1 MRQSIAFNTGNTSG
15 SYGNKK
21 KRASWSSVDNG
32 ALMKRK
38 RGNDLWFWFYEFL
51 IKTIY
56 AETNLYK
63 IGKGAAWNYSIKL
76 TPPQVFVFNSELL
89 QIVGARIRGFSKFFS
104 EWGWEVHENNISF
117 SEKILLQG
125 KWSILGSKITYHR
138 NLYKD
143 PI

>member
-38 RGNDLWFWFYEFL
+38 RGNDSWFWFYEFL

-63 IGKGAAWNYSIKL
+63 IFKGAAWNYSRKL
-76 TPPQVFVFNSELL
+76 TPPQVFVFNSERALWTPSDSGG
-89 QIVGARIRGFSKFFS
+89 QEFEIF
-104 EWGWEVHENNISF
+104 
-117 SEKILLQG
+117 
-125 KWSILGSKITYHR
+125 
-138 NLYKD
+138 
-143 PI
+143 